1 MATPQLSPG
10 VLVREVDL
18 TVGRSEN
25 VLQNVG
31 AFAGPFAN
39 GPVEEIVDI
48 ATEQDLL
55 SVFGRPRSENLHY
68 EYWMSASN
76 YLTYGG
82 TLKVVRVDGT
92 NLKNAAVGF
101 AVTTTD
107 VKIKNFDDYTQNY
120 DADTVSWAYAAK
132 TPGEWGND
140 LKVCVIDDGGDQILR
155 IDNSKFA
162 NVGVAITALVGV
174 GVTTPL
180 SNVSISG
187 VGTVTTFNGHLKG
200 IITGVVTTSN
210 ANSRA
215 ELEVKVVSRVATDG
229 TETPVDY
236 AIGAPAASFESADTI
251 YFYNEVGDLVGPE
264 NELVGVGSTSATAIL
279 SEANQTYSAVA
290 TTATGSGEGATLTIS
305 RDGSGGISTIT
316 VVEDGRY
323 YKSGDVITVSHV
335 SIGGTSTNDDLTVT
349 VTSVQDAVTI
359 NTASDWYDE
368 QTLGLTGS
376 TVYWN
381 SLAPKPGTTNY
392 AADRSA
398 YNDEIHVV
406 VVDAKGGVSGIQNQI
421 LETHLG
427 LSKAS
432 DAKSSV
438 NSPISIYW
446 KDYIASLSSQIYVG
460 ANPSS
465 QADVVNGT
473 EPVAI
478 KFDTTQST
486 GFVPLKTGSGT
497 WGTAVQGKTF
507 TSIGKATYSLSSG
520 KDYAAD
526 GALTADLSG
535 LNAGYDL
542 FSNPQEQRID
552 FIINGPGLATVLESQ
567 AKANKVISV
576 ANARKDC
583 VAVIS
588 PHRGSV
594 VDVSSSTEQTNNV
607 VTFFNALSASSYAVF
622 DSGYK
627 YTFDR
632 FSNKFVYVPCNGDV
646 AGLMART
653 SFTSFPWFS
662 PAGEQRG
669 VLNNAVKLALS
680 PNKDQRDLLYK
691 ARVNPI
697 VSQSGVGVMLYGDK
711 TALSY
716 QSAFDRINVRRLFLI
731 VERSL
736 EDVANATLFEFND
749 AVTRANFVNVVEPFL
764 RDVQAK
770 RGLFDFRVICD
781 ETNNTPSVI
790 DNNEFRADIFLK
802 PTRSINYVTLTF
814 VATRT
819 GVSFEEVTGRV

>member
-1 MATPQLSPG
+1 MATPQLSQG

-39 GPVEEIVDI
+39 GPVEEVVDI

-55 SVFGRPRSENLHY
+55 SVFGRPSSENLHY

-101 AVTTTD
+101 AVTTTN

-155 IDNSKFA
+155 IDESKFA
-162 NVGVAITALVGV
+162 NVAVATTALVGT
-174 GVTTPL
+174 GITTPL

-187 VGTVTTFNGHLKG
+187 VGTVTTFNGYLKG
-200 IITGVVTTSN
+200 IVTGVVTTSN
-210 ANSRA
+210 ADSRT
-215 ELEVKVVSRVATDG
+215 ELEVKVVSSVATDG
-229 TETPVDY
+229 TETAIDY
-236 AIGAPAASFESADTI
+236 ALGVPAASFESADTV
-251 YFYNEVGDLVGPE
+251 YFYDDAGLFSPENQLVG
-264 NELVGVGSTSATAIL
+264 LGSTTGTSIL
-279 SEANQTYSAVA
+279 SEANQTYTAVT

-305 RDGSGGISTIT
+305 RDGSGGISTVT

-323 YKSGDVITVSHV
+323 YKSGDVITVSYV
-335 SIGGTSTNDDLTVT
+335 SIGGTATSDNLTLTVT
-349 VTSVQDAVTI
+349 SAKDAVTI

-381 SLAPKPGTTNY
+381 SLAPKPGTTNF

-446 KDYIASLSSQIYVG
+446 KDYIGSLSSQIYVG

-465 QADVVNGT
+465 QEDTVNGT
-473 EPVAI
+473 KPIAI
-478 KFDTTQST
+478 KFDTTQSN
-486 GFVPLKTGSGT
+486 GFTPVSTGSGT

-507 TSIGKATYSLSSG
+507 TSIGRATYSLSSG
-520 KDYAAD
+520 KDYAEN

-588 PHRGSV
+588 PHRGNV

>member
-1 MATPQLSPG
+1 M
-10 VLVREVDL
+10 
-18 TVGRSEN
+18 
-25 VLQNVG
+25 
-31 AFAGPFAN
+31 
-39 GPVEEIVDI
+39 
-48 ATEQDLL
+48 
-55 SVFGRPRSENLHY
+55 
-68 EYWMSASN
+68 
-76 YLTYGG
+76 
-82 TLKVVRVDGT
+82 
-92 NLKNAAVGF
+92 
-101 AVTTTD
+101 
-107 VKIKNFDDYTQNY
+107 
-120 DADTVSWAYAAK
+120 
-132 TPGEWGND
+132 
-140 LKVCVIDDGGDQILR
+140 
-155 IDNSKFA
+155 
-162 NVGVAITALVGV
+162 
-174 GVTTPL
+174 
-180 SNVSISG
+180 
-187 VGTVTTFNGHLKG
+187 
-200 IITGVVTTSN
+200 
-210 ANSRA
+210 
-215 ELEVKVVSRVATDG
+215 
-229 TETPVDY
+229 
-236 AIGAPAASFESADTI
+236 
-251 YFYNEVGDLVGPE
+251 
-264 NELVGVGSTSATAIL
+264 
-279 SEANQTYSAVA
+279 
-290 TTATGSGEGATLTIS
+290 
-305 RDGSGGISTIT
+305 
-316 VVEDGRY
+316 
-323 YKSGDVITVSHV
+323 
-335 SIGGTSTNDDLTVT
+335 
-349 VTSVQDAVTI
+349 
-359 NTASDWYDE
+359 
-368 QTLGLTGS
+368 
-376 TVYWN
+376 
-381 SLAPKPGTTNY
+381 
-392 AADRSA
+392 
-398 YNDEIHVV
+398 
-406 VVDAKGGVSGIQNQI
+406 
-421 LETHLG
+421 
-427 LSKAS
+427 
-432 DAKSSV
+432 
-438 NSPISIYW
+438 
-446 KDYIASLSSQIYVG
+446 
-460 ANPSS
+460 
-465 QADVVNGT
+465 
-473 EPVAI
+473 
-478 KFDTTQST
+478 
-486 GFVPLKTGSGT
+486 
-497 WGTAVQGKTF
+497 
-507 TSIGKATYSLSSG
+507 
-520 KDYAAD
+520 
-526 GALTADLSG
+526 
-535 LNAGYDL
+535 

-632 FSNKFVYVPCNGDV
+632 FSNKFVYVPCNADV